1 MLKVVIY
8 LIICVV
14 SLNAQASAVDKES
27 ITVFTEDFPPYNYLY
42 QNILVGDNVE
52 IVDRVFK
59 ELQLTPNYVVMPWA
73 RSYQMALATP
83 NSLVFSMAR
92 NKEREHKF
100 KWVGS
105 LNGVETC
112 LFSLRNTDH
121 ADVRTL
127 EEAKKFKVVTQ
138 LGGHISVLLTR
149 EGFKQG
155 QNLFGSVN
163 VASALKML
171 ETGRTDLIGLP
182 ERVMYY
188 YLQLQNRKPTDVI
201 EKQFCFDS
209 SALYLA
215 FNIETPDV
223 VVEKFKEALVKVKLD
238 MFGPEKTYVNS
249 PNNGTK

>member
-1 MLKVVIY
+1 MLKVFTS
-8 LIICVV
+8 IICFVFCFFI
-14 SLNAQASAVDKES
+14 QATSFAKES

-59 ELQLTPNYVVMPWA
+59 ELNFTPNYVVLPWA
-73 RSYQMALATP
+73 RSYQMVLTTP

-121 ADVRTL
+121 ADVSSL
-127 EEAKKFKVVTQ
+127 DSAKTFKVVTQ
-138 LGGHISVLLTR
+138 LGGHISVLLER

-155 QNLFGSVN
+155 ENLFGSVN

-182 ERVMYY
+182 ERVIYY
-188 YLQLQNRKPTDVI
+188 YLQLQNRNPTQVI
-201 EKQFCFDS
+201 KKQFCFDS
-209 SALYLA
+209 TALYLA
-215 FNIETPDV
+215 FNENTPDEL
-223 VVEKFKEALVKVKLD
+223 VEKFRDALIKVKLD
-238 MFGPEKTYVNS
+238 MFGPEKKLPTIPKN
-249 PNNGTK
+249 